1 MVNNG
6 GGLAG
11 FRPVDLQEI
20 EFLCGARAG
29 RGPRRGR
36 VQHSWFPLEFTEGSE
51 EFWVKTRGPR
61 KGRVNWSSK
70 NTKC

>member
-11 FRPVDLQEI
+11 FRPVDFREI
-20 EFLCGARAG
+20 EFLYGARAG

-36 VQHSWFPLEFTEGSE
+36 VYFPYFSLE
-51 EFWVKTRGPR
+51 
-61 KGRVNWSSK
+61 
-70 NTKC
+70 

>member
-11 FRPVDLQEI
+11 FRPVDLREI

-36 VQHSWFPLEFTEGSE
+36 V
-51 EFWVKTRGPR
+51 
-61 KGRVNWSSK
+61 
-70 NTKC
+70 